1 MSASARTVQ
10 SPPTVRTVEAPAV
23 FSVAEIDA
31 SCRGPLLL
39 LFVSAAVWLLISS
52 ILGLIAAIKFHGPG
66 FLAGAAWLTLGR
78 VRPAATNALVYG
90 FAIQAFLG
98 ILTWIICRLGRIPLI
113 GFRSA
118 TIGGLIWN
126 LGVTV
131 GVLGILAGGSTS
143 FEWLEMPKAAP
154 PLLFAGFT
162 IIAICA
168 LVTFHFRREPDL
180 YVSHWFLLGGLFWFV
195 WIYSAAALLL
205 LYFPVRGVMQ
215 VVVDAWYV
223 SNLLHIWFGGVGLGI
238 IFYFLPK
245 LLQVPLR
252 TSTMAAFVFWTL
264 VLLAPW
270 TGMVSLLGGP
280 VPAWML
286 STSVFANAMM
296 ITPWIAVSMVLAS
309 TLAGDKT
316 KVVEPAALRFIRFGA
331 WAYLIVTAGSILLGV
346 PIIARVTHLT
356 WVEPGRNLLALYG
369 FVAMVAFGAIQYI
382 VPRLARVAWP
392 SPKLVNVHFWCSAI
406 GAGLICAALGIGGI
420 VQGFRMNIGAADFV
434 SLGKSSAPFLGMTSL
449 GFLILIIGQ
458 AAFLKNLLT
467 LLHVWGEPARRAV
480 IETVRG
486 GTR

>member
-1 MSASARTVQ
+1 MEN
-10 SPPTVRTVEAPAV
+10 PPTVRTVEAPAV
-23 FSVAEIDA
+23 FSGAEIDA

-39 LFVSAAVWLLISS
+39 LFVSGAIWLLISS
-52 ILGLIAAIKFHGPG
+52 VLGLIAAIKFHGPG
-66 FLAGAAWLTLGR
+66 FLAGVEWLTLGR
-78 VRPAATNALVYG
+78 VRPAATSALVYG
-90 FAIQAFLG
+90 FAIQVFLG
-98 ILTWIICRLGRIPLI
+98 ILTWIICRLGRIPFI
-113 GFRSA
+113 GFRTA

-131 GVLGILAGGSTS
+131 GVLGILGSGSTS

-162 IIAICA
+162 IIAVCS

-195 WIYSAAALLL
+195 WIYSAAVLLL

-215 VVVDAWYV
+215 AVVDAWFV
-223 SNLLHIWFGGVGLGI
+223 GNLLHVWFGGVGLGI
-238 IFYFLPK
+238 VFYFLPK
-245 LLQVPLR
+245 LLVVPLR

-264 VLLAPW
+264 ALFAPW

-296 ITPWIAVSMVLAS
+296 ITPLIAVVMVLS
-309 TLAGDKT
+309 GTLAVERAKA
-316 KVVEPAALRFIRFGA
+316 VEPAALRFIRFGA
-331 WAYLIVTAGSILLGV
+331 WAYVIVTAGSILLGI

-356 WVEPGRNLLALYG
+356 WAEPGRNLFALYG
-369 FVAMVAFGAIQYI
+369 FVAMVAFGAIYYI

-392 SPKLVNVHFWCSAI
+392 SPKLVNVHFLCSAT

-420 VQGFRMNIGAADFV
+420 VQGFKMNIGAADFV
-434 SLGKSSAPFLGMTSL
+434 SLGKLSAPFLGMTSL
-449 GFLILIIGQ
+449 GFLLLIIGQ

-467 LLHVWGEPARRAV
+467 LLHVWGAPARRAV

-486 GTR
+486 GVR